1 MEILLVGIIIIFIL
15 IYNNVISTKV
25 FLGDNQKY
33 FDLLKEKDY
42 EFLLR
47 AKYGDRVI
55 DPESVF
61 MKRVRNGLLVS
72 IVLIFIFITNL
83 SFINVIIALVIGFIV
98 FKSDYSNL
106 KSFYKKHLNEIDS
119 LLPYYLKSLEVL
131 IQHYTVPV
139 ALARSIEDAPEV
151 FKPGLRTL
159 VAKIEA
165 GDSSIQPYMDFA
177 QEYPV
182 RDSMRMMRLLYR
194 LGLGEQEKKHEQLN
208 AFARTVSSLQN
219 KSREQK
225 YKARLGKMESK
236 TMAMLV
242 CTGGGT
248 MILLLISIFMLMGSS
263 TGQ

>member
-1 MEILLVGIIIIFIL
+1 MEILLVGVIIFFVL
-15 IYNNVISTKV
+15 IYNKKISTKS
-25 FLGDNQKY
+25 FLGDNKRL
-33 FDLLKEKDY
+33 FDTLKEKDS

-47 AKYGDRVI
+47 AKYGDRIV
-55 DPESVF
+55 DVDSLF
-61 MKRVRNGLLVS
+61 NKRIRNGMLT
-72 IVLIFIFITNL
+72 IVVVLFVFISNL
-83 SFINVIIALVIGFIV
+83 SFINIIIAIVLGFVV

-139 ALARSIEDAPEV
+139 ALARSIDDAPEV
-151 FKPGLRTL
+151 FKPGLREMI
-159 VAKIEA
+159 AKIEA
-165 GDSSIQPYMDFA
+165 GDSSINPYMEFA
-177 QEYPV
+177 QMYPV

-219 KSREQK
+219 KAREQK
-225 YKARLGKMESK
+225 YKARLEKMEKK

-248 MILLLISIFMLMGSS
+248 MLLLLVSIFMLMGN
-263 TGQ
+263 Q

>member
-1 MEILLVGIIIIFIL
+1 MEILLVGVIIFFVL
-15 IYNNVISTKV
+15 IYNKKISTKS
-25 FLGDNQKY
+25 FLGDNKRL
-33 FDLLKEKDY
+33 FDTLKEKDY

-47 AKYGDRVI
+47 AKYGDRIV
-55 DPESVF
+55 DVDSLF
-61 MKRVRNGLLVS
+61 NKRIRNGMLTMVV
-72 IVLIFIFITNL
+72 VLFVFISNL
-83 SFINVIIALVIGFIV
+83 SFINIIIAIVLGFVV

-139 ALARSIEDAPEV
+139 ALARSIDDAPEV
-151 FKPGLRTL
+151 FKPGLKEMI
-159 VAKIEA
+159 AKIEA
-165 GDSSIQPYMDFA
+165 GDSSINPYMEFA
-177 QEYPV
+177 QMYPV

-219 KSREQK
+219 KAREQK
-225 YKARLGKMESK
+225 YKARLEKMEKK

-248 MILLLISIFMLMGSS
+248 MLLLLVSIFMLMGN
-263 TGQ
+263 Q

>member
-1 MEILLVGIIIIFIL
+1 MEILLVGIIIFFVL
-15 IYNNVISTKV
+15 IYNKKISTKS
-25 FLGDNQKY
+25 FLGDNKRL
-33 FDLLKEKDY
+33 FDTLKEKDY

-47 AKYGDRVI
+47 AKYGDRVV
-55 DPESVF
+55 DVDSLF
-61 MKRVRNGLLVS
+61 NKRIRNGMLT
-72 IVLIFIFITNL
+72 IVVVLFVFISNL
-83 SFINVIIALVIGFIV
+83 SFINVIIAIVIGFLV
-98 FKSDYSNL
+98 FKSDYTNL

-139 ALARSIEDAPEV
+139 ALARSIDDAPEV
-151 FKPGLRTL
+151 FKPGLKEMI
-159 VAKIEA
+159 AKIES
-165 GDSSIQPYMDFA
+165 GDSSVNPYMEFA
-177 QEYPV
+177 QMYPV

-219 KSREQK
+219 KAREQK
-225 YKARLGKMESK
+225 YKARLEKMEKK

-248 MILLLISIFMLMGSS
+248 MLLLLISIFMLMGDSAS
-263 TGQ
+263 